1 MTQIEIRGART
12 HNLKG
17 LDVDVPKHRLVAFTG
32 VSGSGKS
39 SLVFDT
45 ICIEAQRQLVE
56 TFSTYAR
63 RRLPQ
68 LTRPPVEAIRN
79 ISPCI
84 VIDQK
89 RLGASSRSTVG
100 TVTEVYTYLRML
112 FSRCGRPFV
121 GWSHRFSFNH
131 PDGMCPACKGL
142 GKRVRIDAD
151 KLLDPDRSIE
161 EGAIRHPSYDI
172 GKWYWREI
180 VQSSVV
186 PPGKPLRQFTAA
198 ERERLLWADGLI
210 IKKVHQG
217 TTYERP
223 FDGVARKLERLHV
236 DKNEDQIP
244 RVAREAYRRLFTE
257 GTWPDCGG
265 ARLNAAALAV
275 ELAGGWTIGRLVECE
290 LTELDR
296 VLEELVERDDYE
308 PIRDVVATLVARMR
322 GTLRHLIDIGVGYLS
337 LNRGVPTLSGGESQR
352 VKMARQLDCDLVDLV
367 YILDEPTVG
376 LHPRDIDHLIAM
388 LRRLRDQGNSVLV
401 VEHDPAVIRAAD
413 WVVDIGPRAGGG
425 GGELVFSGCLDDLL
439 RTDGATSSALR
450 GRVIPP
456 RRDRRPFRDTLLIE
470 NASANNLRNVTVRI
484 PKGVLTCVTG
494 VAGSGKSSLVGEL
507 VDRSRDAV
515 VVVDQRPV
523 GRSSRSNPATYVGVF
538 DPIRKAFAAANRVS
552 PALFSFNAKG
562 SCPECKGR
570 GYLEVEL
577 SFLDDVRLDCKVC
590 EGKRYREEVLAL
602 TYRGRSIHDVLE
614 MTVTDAL
621 SFFAAVGVDD
631 RRGQGAAIERGLQ
644 LLADVGVGYLRLGN
658 RCRPCRAAKRSAS
671 SSPPS

>member
-100 TVTEVYTYLRML
+100 TVTD
-112 FSRCGRPFV
+112 
-121 GWSHRFSFNH
+121 